1 MKIYKRIK
9 FIIFSFF
16 FVTSVALVVFIFCFT
31 KVQNTF
37 WKIRKIW
44 AKSQKYF
51 IPYKIEL
58 VGEFNPNAT
67 MIIMNHQSTLD
78 IIALEDL
85 YPKNLCWIAKKELAQ
100 IPLFK
105 IAMIKPQFLCI
116 DRKNPRDLIRI
127 LKEAKQRLDE
137 NRVLAIFPEG
147 TRSRSEK
154 MLKFQNGVKIL
165 SEKLHLKVQPILIVD
180 SAKILDT
187 KSFSAS
193 SGTLKIICMDL
204 VDTND
209 EKWAE
214 NTRKKMQELLDS
226 ERAKLC

>member
-214 NTRKKMQELLDS
+214 NTRKKMQEFLDS

>member
-1 MKIYKRIK
+1 MKICKRIK

-16 FVTSVALVVFIFCFT
+16 FITSVALVVFIFCFT

-58 VGEFNPNAT
+58 VGEFNLNAT

-209 EKWAE
+209 EKWVE

>member
-1 MKIYKRIK
+1 MKICKRIK

-16 FVTSVALVVFIFCFT
+16 FITSVALVVFIFCFT

-58 VGEFNPNAT
+58 VGEFNLNAT

-154 MLKFQNGVKIL
+154 MLKFQNGVELL
-165 SEKLHLKVQPILIVD
+165 SEKLRLKVQPILIVD

-209 EKWAE
+209 EKWVE